1 MCLSSHLVEIFAKVQ
16 NLIDMT
22 PSLENFLETRVVCF
36 WNFQARWGAAS
47 GFLPANDIASN
58 FSQWKLF
65 ILILW
70 NNSEIS
76 IILCSM
82 QRIKIHF
89 VIFCWKY
96 FKNWKKKISRMS
108 ETQERP
114 ELVDSQV
121 TRVDQLKP
129 WSIFSL
135 YNLSIWWLNAYI
147 IDHVRNDHMLHVAC
161 KKGIQLKLFY

>member
-1 MCLSSHLVEIFAKVQ
+1 
-16 NLIDMT
+16 
-22 PSLENFLETRVVCF
+22 
-36 WNFQARWGAAS
+36 
-47 GFLPANDIASN
+47 
-58 FSQWKLF
+58 
-65 ILILW
+65 
-70 NNSEIS
+70 
-76 IILCSM
+76 
-82 QRIKIHF
+82 
-89 VIFCWKY
+89 
-96 FKNWKKKISRMS
+96 MS

-147 IDHVRNDHMLHVAC
+147 IDHVRNDHMLHMTC